1 MFKDL
6 SSDKAYHMN
15 IISVIILL
23 IIVLIFGVFV
33 YYYST
38 KTMGSLDKITNVL
51 AVLYLGFAIAGSI
64 LYSVYT
70 HDSEDTNG
78 LFKSA
83 VKGVIMII
91 VSVLITMLIIHVK
104 GNVVEY
110 ITKPV
115 VTGTP
120 GAKGDNK
127 YLLAD
132 STTTVVGDTT
142 SPMKLTNTY

>member
-6 SSDKAYHMN
+6 SEDKAYHMN

-23 IIVLIFGVFV
+23 TIVLIFGVFV

-38 KTMGSLDKITNVL
+38 KPTKTQATSTGSLDKFTNVL
-51 AVLYLGFAIAGSI
+51 AFLYLGFAIAGSI
-64 LYSVYT
+64 LYAVYT

-83 VKGVIMII
+83 VKGIIMII

-104 GNVVEY
+104 GSVAEY
-110 ITKPV
+110 VMAPIK
-115 VTGTP
+115 
-120 GAKGDNK
+120 ANSK

-132 STTTVVGDTT
+132 STTTVVGETT